1 MYESHLLGLRAKK
14 KVCAM
19 SQLSL
24 RSVSIGLLPVANA
37 LTPSAE
43 LRERSDG
50 APREALRHL

>member
-37 LTPSAE
+37 LKPSAE
-43 LRERSDG
+43 
-50 APREALRHL
+50 